1 MILNNP
7 FKTLLV
13 ITTAPIF
20 FVNTSMLAA
29 EKDERWYE
37 NININGDVRDAASL
51 TVPTDRTFRGA
62 WSLNGSAVDV
72 DMAAARD
79 IHKENLRAE
88 RKPRLDALDVDFM
101 QALEAGTSTTQIATD
116 KQELRDIT
124 SDSRIAAATTPDALK
139 ALNLATLLGE

>member
-1 MILNNP
+1 M
-7 FKTLLV
+7 
-13 ITTAPIF
+13 TT
-20 FVNTSMLAA
+20 
-29 EKDERWYE
+29 Y
-37 NININGDVRDAASL
+37 ININGDVRDAASL

-62 WSLNGSAVDV
+62 WSFNGDAVEV

-124 SDSRIAAATTPDALK
+124 EDARIAAATTPDALK
-139 ALNLATLLGE
+139 ALDLATLLGE